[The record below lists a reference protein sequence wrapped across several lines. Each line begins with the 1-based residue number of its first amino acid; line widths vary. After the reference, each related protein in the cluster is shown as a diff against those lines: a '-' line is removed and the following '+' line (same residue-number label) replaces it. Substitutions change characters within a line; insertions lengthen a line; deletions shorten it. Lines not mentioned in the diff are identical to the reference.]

1 DGVRAKAPKLPD
13 SLVVKVPSRLPRS
26 DRPPES
32 RCEAVPKFRGPS
44 AIECRVLTILAQ
56 IIRVERNTMAP
67 GPCGIEPPECALM
80 VGNIVEES
88 RLVEVRAGR
97 ESVDVPSACFASDFD
112 TVKALSNVRPFTN
125 REKPARTVIQL
136 LPADT

>member
-1 DGVRAKAPKLPD
+1 M
-13 SLVVKVPSRLPRS
+13 
-26 DRPPES
+26 
-32 RCEAVPKFRGPS
+32 PKFRGPS

-97 ESVDVPSACFASDFD
+97 ESVDVRSFRGRMIVA
-112 TVKALSNVRPFTN
+112 TQGRG
-125 REKPARTVIQL
+125 IQIVGDDEQDVL
-136 LPADT
+136 LRGLGGSGN